1 MIPTKESKCQRI
13 RVTKTSTAISPS
25 QPQSSIFRAKK
36 NPSSTDKDNHNI
48 NVTIP
53 SFSLSETNENQQQQE
68 QTIAIN
74 PFYTR
79 RYIRKVSTIDEV
91 QVQSGIFGTSSN
103 LVNAILGA
111 GLIGIPYAMAQ
122 TGIIL
127 GIILLLL
134 VSYFTDKSLRMI
146 VELASFHPKL
156 KDLGVL
162 TFEDLMSIPY
172 GRLGSN
178 FILLSML
185 LLAYGKML
193 AYLLIVKDTVPT
205 ILGLGASFLER
216 EVVMLGTSACIM
228 VPLSLFRDM
237 SQLAATSFFSVT
249 ASLGLVVIVV
259 MDSPVSAT
267 VQNYGG
273 IRTVIRGFGFQSGC
287 FIGLGILSIA
297 MACQHSAFLISGS
310 LQHHTPARWAAVTG
324 GSVTVASSLSL
335 LLGVFGFLG
344 FLAETEGDVLNN
356 FDSGSTTANG
366 ARALLAI
373 IMFFTYP
380 MDSFVA
386 RHVVVKLF
394 CNGSLDN
401 LLVGP
406 TGELLPERKFLGLI
420 GRCELITLVL
430 YAMALAPALIMD
442 DLGPVLS
449 LAGSL
454 GASGIAY
461 IAPGLAYLGVNG
473 GDFLE
478 RIMRFVR
485 SPHSSRSSNK
495 ISSLALPVVS
505 DSTANMDSLQEN
517 HACVLLKGLKPWWW
531 YPTGG

>member
-273 IRTVIRGFGFQSGC
+273 IRTVIRGFGFWISKWMFYRVGN
-287 FIGLGILSIA
+287 FIH
-297 MACQHSAFLISGS
+297 CH
-310 LQHHTPARWAAVTG
+310 
-324 GSVTVASSLSL
+324 
-335 LLGVFGFLG
+335 GVPTFGF
-344 FLAETEGDVLNN
+344 
-356 FDSGSTTANG
+356 FDIGEFAASYSC
-366 ARALLAI
+366 
-373 IMFFTYP
+373 P
-380 MDSFVA
+380 M
-386 RHVVVKLF
+386 
-394 CNGSLDN
+394 
-401 LLVGP
+401 
-406 TGELLPERKFLGLI
+406 
-420 GRCELITLVL
+420 GRCHGGICNRCLIVVITVGC
-430 YAMALAPALIMD
+430 IW
-442 DLGPVLS
+442 LS
-449 LAGSL
+449 RL
-454 GASGIAY
+454 
-461 IAPGLAYLGVNG
+461 PG
-473 GDFLE
+473 
-478 RIMRFVR
+478 
-485 SPHSSRSSNK
+485 
-495 ISSLALPVVS
+495 
-505 DSTANMDSLQEN
+505 
-517 HACVLLKGLKPWWW
+517 
-531 YPTGG
+531 